1 MIVIADRINATAKP
15 VARALA
21 DREGEFLRRL
31 IRRQV
36 DAGCDY
42 LDLNVGRPGASVET
56 MIDDM
61 RRLIDFAL
69 DACIKPLCLD
79 SGSWRVLAAGAEH
92 LAGRRPL
99 LLNSV
104 NATAKSLA
112 NVLPL
117 AVEHRAT
124 LIAMAWDEQ
133 GVPPTARER
142 TKVCGRIV
150 DALLNAGVTAE
161 RMFIDAVVLPI
172 AYEPRAARVTLAT
185 LEQLKAEFPG
195 VRTLIGLG
203 NISYG
208 LAERTPIEQAF
219 AAACVQSGV
228 DAMLLDP
235 RNRAVRDVIAAAE
248 TLADYPQSF

>member
-1 MIVIADRINATAKP
+1 MIVIADRLNANARP

-21 DREGEFLRRL
+21 DRDEDFLRHL

-36 DAGCDY
+36 EAGCDY

-56 MIDDM
+56 MIEDM
-61 RRLIDFAL
+61 QWLIDLAV
-69 DACIKPLCLD
+69 DVCIKPLSLD
-79 SGSWRVLAAGAEH
+79 SGSWRVLAAGAAH

-99 LLNSV
+99 LLNSI

-112 NVLPL
+112 NVLPP
-117 AVEHRAT
+117 AIEHRAA
-124 LIAMAWDEQ
+124 LIAMAWDEH

-142 TKVCGRIV
+142 TKVCGHII
-150 DALLNAGVTAE
+150 DALLSAGVTAE
-161 RMFIDAVVLPI
+161 RLFIDAVVLPI
-172 AYEPRAARVTLAT
+172 ASEPRAARVTLDT
-185 LEQLKAEFPG
+185 LELLKEEFPG

-208 LAERTPIEQAF
+208 LAERTPVEQAF
-219 AAACVQSGV
+219 AAACVQCGV

-248 TLADYPQSF
+248 TLADYPHVF